1 MFNKQ
6 GESIND
12 IQKWNDAIYNYK
24 VAGDMEKRM
33 AGVTDTKSPIN
44 EPKINQQQGDVEYAN
59 SPICICID

>member
-1 MFNKQ
+1 MFNQQ

-24 VAGDMEKRM
+24 VAADMEKRM
-33 AGVTDTKSPIN
+33 AGVTDTNSPIN
-44 EPKINQQQGDVEYAN
+44 EPKINQQQGDVEDAN